1 MNTFIKVTGHKI
13 QIKNQICFYALARN
27 ITKTE
32 FNNRISFIIA
42 QKEKILYKNN

>member
-1 MNTFIKVTGHKI
+1 MNTFIKVTGYKI
-13 QIKNQICFYALARN
+13 QIKNQICFYALVRN